1 MGLAFPVDEP
11 KPSTS
16 VAPVLDT
23 FLAALMQETPG
34 IFLAEWSQVLRQAL
48 FAHQHLFGWQA
59 ALSVMRRE
67 LLPFVMG
74 TAVFNLADNLLHQS
88 RVMLTEVLQQASMQR
103 EREERRNTLLLGEIN
118 ETLLMTFD
126 IPKLLD
132 SLTMLLPQ
140 IGVKNCCLTLY
151 ETLSPDEQIK
161 QVPDW
166 VRLILAYDENGRV
179 TLPIEG
185 QRFPSTHLIPPNLL
199 PAHRRRNRLVIS
211 LYIRETQLGY
221 GLFEVDYP
229 DTGTFNLLRNQI
241 SNSIHRAL
249 LIQQIQQSKEGLE
262 KRVKER
268 TRELEIQNAELERFT
283 YTVSHDLKSPLI
295 TIQGF
300 LGFLEKDALAGNVE
314 RMKGDI
320 ARISGGVNQMRILLD
335 ELLELSRVGRLVN
348 PPEPVP
354 LADLVHE
361 AILLVSGQITTGGVQ
376 VVVASELP
384 IVYGDRHRL
393 IEVVQNL
400 LDNAVKF
407 MGQQPEPRIEI
418 GAKNIEAETL
428 CYVRD
433 NGMGISPQYH
443 GKVFGLFDRLD
454 QSVEGTGIGLA
465 LVKRIIEV
473 HNGRIWVESEGK
485 GKGSTFYFTLP
496 TEMEQGSYGMSAPL

>member
-1 MGLAFPVDEP
+1 
-11 KPSTS
+11 
-16 VAPVLDT
+16 VL
-23 FLAALMQETPG
+23 EVG
-34 IFLAEWSQVLRQAL
+34 
-48 FAHQHLFGWQA
+48 
-59 ALSVMRRE
+59 
-67 LLPFVMG
+67 
-74 TAVFNLADNLLHQS
+74 S
-88 RVMLTEVLQQASMQR
+88 RGG
-103 EREERRNTLLLGEIN
+103 GEI
-118 ETLLMTFD
+118 TT
-126 IPKLLD
+126 
-132 SLTMLLPQ
+132 
-140 IGVKNCCLTLY
+140 
-151 ETLSPDEQIK
+151 
-161 QVPDW
+161 
-166 VRLILAYDENGRV
+166 
-179 TLPIEG
+179 
-185 QRFPSTHLIPPNLL
+185 
-199 PAHRRRNRLVIS
+199 RRDRS
-211 LYIRETQLGY
+211 QW
-221 GLFEVDYP
+221 
-229 DTGTFNLLRNQI
+229 
-241 SNSIHRAL
+241 
-249 LIQQIQQSKEGLE
+249 
-262 KRVKER
+262 
-268 TRELEIQNAELERFT
+268 
-283 YTVSHDLKSPLI
+283 
-295 TIQGF
+295 
-300 LGFLEKDALAGNVE
+300 
-314 RMKGDI
+314 GDI

-348 PPEPVP
+348 PPEPGP